1 MVKNDD
7 AYALKMH
14 LQSYDVLEAYI
25 RNLQHVYST
34 VRMINLNGV
43 YGFCDDSD
51 CQLDEETCKLIR
63 ESVVNVPI
71 QPDVESCDDSKYDM
85 MYH

>member
-14 LQSYDVLEAYI
+14 LQSHDALEAYI
-25 RNLQHVYST
+25 RNLQHVHST

-43 YGFCDDSD
+43 HGFCDDSD
-51 CQLDEETCKLIR
+51 CQLDGETCKLIR

-71 QPDVESCDDSKYDM
+71 QPDVAPI
-85 MYH
+85 

>member
-1 MVKNDD
+1 
-7 AYALKMH
+7 
-14 LQSYDVLEAYI
+14 
-25 RNLQHVYST
+25 
-34 VRMINLNGV
+34 MINLNGV